1 MFNLT
6 LHDHLNLTFTE
17 ITERLTVHTAKAQSH
32 ARWGKRLRG
41 VEAALTSG
49 VCIAAAG
56 VAFGHGQILAIV
68 AASLAAL
75 ALLVLL
81 VGLTFDFDASAR
93 AHATHITHLWGVRE
107 RYRSL
112 LSDLHDG
119 ALDVGEARLRRDR
132 LITELR
138 AIYEATPL
146 AALETDLLDPPEA
159 GGAPTSRPHAADV
172 TVPPPNTLDF
182 SQKVSTR

>member
-17 ITERLTVHTAKAQSH
+17 ITERLTVHASKAQSH

-41 VEAALTSG
+41 VEAVLVGG

-56 VAFGHGQILAIV
+56 AAFRNGQILAIV
-68 AASLAAL
+68 AASLAGV

-81 VGLTFDFDASAR
+81 VSLTFDFDASAR

-119 ALDVGEARLRRDR
+119 VLNVGEARLRRDR
-132 LITELR
+132 LITELK

-146 AALETDLLDPPEA
+146 AALETELADGPEA
-159 GGAPTSRPHAADV
+159 GETFAPHPLPNVAA
-172 TVPPPNTLDF
+172 PPPNTLGF
-182 SQKVSTR
+182 SPKVPTR

>member
-41 VEAALTSG
+41 VEAVLIAG

-56 VAFGHGQILAIV
+56 AAFGHGQILAIV
-68 AASLAAL
+68 AASLAGV

-81 VGLTFDFDASAR
+81 VSLTFDFHASAR

-119 ALDVGEARLRRDR
+119 AVDVGEARLRRDR
-132 LITELR
+132 LMTELR

-146 AALETDLLDPPEA
+146 AALETDLVDPPEA
-159 GGAPTSRPHAADV
+159 GGALTSRPHSDV

-182 SQKVSTR
+182 SPKVPSR

>member
-17 ITERLTVHTAKAQSH
+17 ITERLTVHAAKAQSH
-32 ARWGKRLRG
+32 ARWGRRLRG
-41 VEAALTSG
+41 GESVLIGG

-56 VAFGHGQILAIV
+56 AAFGHGHILSII
-68 AASLAAL
+68 AASLAGI
-75 ALLVLL
+75 ALLILL

-93 AHATHITHLWGVRE
+93 AHATHVTHLWGLRE

-119 ALDVGEARLRRDR
+119 VLSVGEARLRRDR

-138 AIYEATPL
+138 AIYEATPV
-146 AALETDLLDPPEA
+146 AALETDLSLPPEA
-159 GGAPTSRPHAADV
+159 GESPAPRPHPSL
-172 TVPPPNTLDF
+172 TVPPPNTLGF
-182 SQKVSTR
+182 SPKAPTR

>member
-41 VEAALTSG
+41 VEAVLIAG

-56 VAFGHGQILAIV
+56 AAFGHGQILAIV
-68 AASLAAL
+68 AASLAGV

-81 VGLTFDFDASAR
+81 VSLTFDFDASAR
-93 AHATHITHLWGVRE
+93 AHATHVTHLWGVRE

-119 ALDVGEARLRRDR
+119 AVDVGEARLRRDR
-132 LITELR
+132 LMTELR
-138 AIYEATPL
+138 GIYEATPL
-146 AALETDLLDPPEA
+146 AALETDLAQPPEA
-159 GGAPTSRPHAADV
+159 GEPPAPAPHPNLTSSPQ
-172 TVPPPNTLDF
+172 NNLDF
-182 SQKVSTR
+182 SPKVPTG

>member
-32 ARWGKRLRG
+32 ARWGRRLRG
-41 VEAALTSG
+41 GEAVLIGG

-56 VAFGHGQILAIV
+56 AAFGHGQILSIV
-68 AASLAAL
+68 AASLAGVAL
-75 ALLVLL
+75 FVLL
-81 VGLTFDFDASAR
+81 VSLTFDFDASSR
-93 AHATHITHLWGVRE
+93 AHATHIHHLWGVRE

-119 ALDVGEARLRRDR
+119 AVSLGEARLRRDR

-146 AALETDLLDPPEA
+146 AALETDLAQPPEA
-159 GGAPTSRPHAADV
+159 SEPPAPRPHPAA
-172 TVPPPNTLDF
+172 TASPPNTLGF
-182 SQKVSTR
+182 SPKVPTG